1 MSKETTTASSKKT
14 SKTGKTGKMPA
25 VHTVKRDQLPFSC
38 PPEDSTLW
46 NMHPR
51 VYLPLEKTGKA
62 TCPYCGAVYVLSND

>member
-1 MSKETTTASSKKT
+1 
-14 SKTGKTGKMPA
+14 MPA